1 MQISKDTKDKTKKNR
16 QILSKNKKPNLA
28 YFIYNFE
35 SVANCMYNGD
45 D

>member
-1 MQISKDTKDKTKKNR
+1 MQFSKDTKDKTKKNR
-16 QILSKNKKPNLA
+16 QILSKPNLA
-28 YFIYNFE
+28 YFIYNFK